1 MTTATEA
8 KDRAMELAR
17 GIVEK
22 YLPASGKP
30 RDWTIS
36 EIETSL
42 QEDMTRL
49 ARGIIETR
57 LEADPRRVVA
67 KPKCPECGRALGGV
81 GKEVQTHRHT
91 VFGTIRY
98 GRTYGIC
105 RPCGAAFSPPA
116 DRNGRR
122 SGRSGSGLR
131 VALRQ
136 GLL

>member
-1 MTTATEA
+1 MTTAATEA
-8 KDRAMELAR
+8 SDRAMELAR
-17 GIVEK
+17 SIVEK
-22 YLPASGKP
+22 YLPASGEL

-36 EIETSL
+36 EIEESL
-42 QEDMTRL
+42 QEDMGRL
-49 ARGIIETR
+49 ARGIVETR

-81 GKEVQTHRHT
+81 GKEIQTHRHT

-98 GRTYGIC
+98 RRTYGVC
-105 RPCGAAFSPPA
+105 RPCGAAFSP
-116 DRNGRR
+116 
-122 SGRSGSGLR
+122 SGQR